1 MYPPVSDKG
10 TAPIKAEGL
19 NLYKSICRLSIV
31 NLSLT
36 NLLRY
41 RDRLLAAR
49 REICSHIL
57 APRKH

>member
-10 TAPIKAEGL
+10 TAPIKAEDL

-31 NLSLT
+31 